1 MDQSS
6 QFVLS
11 VWGKITEPHA
21 SITDHKK
28 QLEAKLVSFMVL
40 VMIFG
45 VTLNLLFGTGLT
57 IYSLIALLSGYAL
70 SRTKHY
76 SIATYLIIGILLVSM
91 LRSLLVNGDF
101 GNFSIFT
108 NIAWL
113 SLSLVFA
120 SLLLSIR
127 ETILISGFHLI
138 IIFLL
143 AVFIPEI
150 NLKSIGVSVGY
161 ISVFSVLLILT
172 MWQRNV
178 LEMIRQEEI
187 RKQATHDLL
196 TGLPNRF
203 LLHDRLDQA
212 IARLERSKS
221 IGSILYLD
229 LDDFKNVNDEFS
241 HEVGDQVLKVIADR
255 IQTCIRKT
263 DTGARISGD
272 EFVILL
278 EDVRG
283 PENAEIIAKKILDT
297 ISTPIQIRNS
307 EAMITGS
314 IGIAMI
320 PQDGSNHAEL
330 LQNADTA
337 MYSAKDEGKNA
348 ISFFTTRMKDK
359 MLKSISFSKSL
370 HRALENE
377 ELFLEFQPQYN
388 TRTGKVFG
396 AEALIRW
403 QHPERGII
411 SPKEFIPV
419 AEKNGMIIP
428 IWEWVIRNVFSL
440 HRRLHTSSLQEIR
453 LAANLSGR
461 QLRDSQIVSTLAG
474 LISESGIDP
483 NLLELEINESSIF
496 ENLSQTASILRAI
509 KSMGVKLAID
519 DFGTGYSSLSYLEKL
534 PFDTLKIDISFVHKI
549 SALDVKLPILTG
561 IISIATEMGL
571 DVIAEGVETE
581 TQLNFLKNAGCYRI
595 QGRYFKKSLEKHGLL
610 RLLAQQQAI
619 CRQVSASKQV
629 LSL

>member
-1 MDQSS
+1 MCNVDLKERIMDQSS

-272 EFVILL
+272 EFVILM

-440 HRRLHTSSLQEIR
+440 HR
-453 LAANLSGR
+453 
-461 QLRDSQIVSTLAG
+461 
-474 LISESGIDP
+474 
-483 NLLELEINESSIF
+483 
-496 ENLSQTASILRAI
+496 
-509 KSMGVKLAID
+509 
-519 DFGTGYSSLSYLEKL
+519 
-534 PFDTLKIDISFVHKI
+534 
-549 SALDVKLPILTG
+549 
-561 IISIATEMGL
+561 
-571 DVIAEGVETE
+571 
-581 TQLNFLKNAGCYRI
+581 
-595 QGRYFKKSLEKHGLL
+595 
-610 RLLAQQQAI
+610 
-619 CRQVSASKQV
+619 
-629 LSL
+629 